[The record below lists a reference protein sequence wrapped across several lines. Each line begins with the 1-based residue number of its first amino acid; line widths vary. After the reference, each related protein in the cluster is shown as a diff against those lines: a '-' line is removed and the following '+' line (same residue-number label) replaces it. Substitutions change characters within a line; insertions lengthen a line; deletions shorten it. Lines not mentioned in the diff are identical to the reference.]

1 MNCERFREIVH
12 DVAREEALGLDASH
26 EALQHAGQCG
36 ECDAL
41 LQEAQSLTVTLHML
55 AERYA
60 AEGVSAR
67 VEAALVSA
75 VRQNSK
81 PSPRAGWFG
90 RWALA
95 AVAGAAAVALLAVVV
110 LHHRKPESLGM
121 AAISD
126 PMSVSTAVQAGGAAA
141 ISSEDGDLLEGWP
154 VGYDANAP
162 AASFVALSDAFD
174 PTTLDMDSVVRVA
187 ISRSALESLGVYLD
201 DLGSDGVVVADL
213 AISGNGAPQAIRL
226 VQW

>member
-81 PSPRAGWFG
+81 PSP
-90 RWALA
+90 ALA
-95 AVAGAAAVALLAVVV
+95 GLDAGRSRLLQALL
-110 LHHRKPESLGM
+110 LWRFLRSLCCTIESQSRLGWRL
-121 AAISD
+121 SPD